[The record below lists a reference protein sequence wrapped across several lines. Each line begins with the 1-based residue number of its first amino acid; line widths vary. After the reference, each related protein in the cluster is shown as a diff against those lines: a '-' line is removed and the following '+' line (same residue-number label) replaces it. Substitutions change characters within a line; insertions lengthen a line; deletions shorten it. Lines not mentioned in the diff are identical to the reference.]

1 MNNGRRT
8 SFWDDVWLLQVPLRV
23 YFEDLYKINE
33 QQGGTVRE
41 IWQEGEWCLTFRRNL
56 EGVSWDNWVELKS
69 LLEGVEIKEGW
80 DELKWALD
88 EKNGY
93 SSKSLYRAL
102 AFGGV
107 IDTRAQGLWKAKI
120 PLKIKHF
127 LFMAM
132 KGKIPCAAQLKKK
145 KWKGE
150 INCKMCGLEEDT
162 EHTLFRCPL
171 ARFLWCAIREIAG
184 WEMSPIS
191 FSDFFLF
198 IKEGKGKKGG
208 FWWVVLAACCW
219 AIWLARK
226 KIVFEGVVINSPF
239 HLIHNVLMFLQKWS
253 LLQNEEIKDVQKA
266 WIEDMRGRMRSWK
279 PDIQLPED
287 L

>member
-1 MNNGRRT
+1 MQIAKKFCQLYTKRAVNNGRRT

-41 IWQEGEWCLTFRRNL
+41 IWQEGEWCLTFRRNW

-127 LFMAM
+127 LFM
-132 KGKIPCAAQLKKK
+132 
-145 KWKGE
+145 E
-150 INCKMCGLEEDT
+150 I
-162 EHTLFRCPL
+162 
-171 ARFLWCAIREIAG
+171 
-184 WEMSPIS
+184 
-191 FSDFFLF
+191 
-198 IKEGKGKKGG
+198 
-208 FWWVVLAACCW
+208 
-219 AIWLARK
+219 
-226 KIVFEGVVINSPF
+226 
-239 HLIHNVLMFLQKWS
+239 
-253 LLQNEEIKDVQKA
+253 
-266 WIEDMRGRMRSWK
+266 GR
-279 PDIQLPED
+279 
-287 L
+287 

>member
-1 MNNGRRT
+1 MSHFWKGLHIAKKFCQLYTKRVVNNGRRT

-56 EGVSWDNWVELKS
+56 EVVSWDNWVELKS

-88 EKNGY
+88 EKKGY

-150 INCKMCGLEEDT
+150 INCKMCDLEEDT
-162 EHTLFRCPL
+162 EHILFRCAL

-198 IKEGKGKKGG
+198 SKEGKEKKGG
-208 FWWVVLAACCW
+208 FL
-219 AIWLARK
+219 
-226 KIVFEGVVINSPF
+226 
-239 HLIHNVLMFLQKWS
+239 KWS
-253 LLQNEEIKDVQKA
+253 LLQNEEMKDVLKA